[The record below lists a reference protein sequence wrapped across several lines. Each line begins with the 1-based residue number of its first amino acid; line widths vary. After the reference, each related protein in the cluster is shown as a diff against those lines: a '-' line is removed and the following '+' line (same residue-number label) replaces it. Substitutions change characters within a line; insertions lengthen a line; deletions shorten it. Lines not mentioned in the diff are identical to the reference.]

1 MAKLTLVKGDHIV
14 AKKWSGEEFIGI
26 FEYGYQDGSHCVVEV
41 STNKR
46 FNVKAKDVVRYTN
59 EDEEKEIKR
68 IIKERKIVLKETPN
82 NDTATTTNDLD
93 ALLAST
99 EEEDSGEEEKNEE
112 EEKSEEE

>member
-59 EDEEKEIKR
+59 EDEEKEIKK
-68 IIKERKIVLKETPN
+68 IIKERKIILKEPPKN
-82 NDTATTTNDLD
+82 ETATTTNDLD
-93 ALLAST
+93 ALLAPTNEDDEDNSDDDT
-99 EEEDSGEEEKNEE
+99 EKGEE
-112 EEKSEEE
+112 